1 MSVKTGGFPLPSLIT
16 RWLPHVWWNLQ
27 AKYLHGL
34 AWKMRQGASHPE
46 KMQHLHWECDDEEL
60 WIWAYHMST
69 NLIWIQVPSEKAKPI
84 DESSALF
91 PLQPQL
97 VDFQQKPC
105 PFLKL
110 VLFENRMMLFCV
122 RFCMSSPT
130 KPCSFGAW
138 DLIFFRT
145 KKTCSLQSHNFQP
158 RNTCLDVPSFQW
170 RKATARGHNIFFT
183 QIWTNVDLL

>member
-1 MSVKTGGFPLPSLIT
+1 
-16 RWLPHVWWNLQ
+16 
-27 AKYLHGL
+27 
-34 AWKMRQGASHPE
+34 MRQGASHPE

-110 VLFENRMMLFCV
+110 VLFENNVSAELIGQINDCL
-122 RFCMSSPT
+122 SQKSQGSTDGQESPE
-130 KPCSFGAW
+130 K
-138 DLIFFRT
+138 
-145 KKTCSLQSHNFQP
+145 SLEDDHSNQVA
-158 RNTCLDVPSFQW
+158 C
-170 RKATARGHNIFFT
+170 
-183 QIWTNVDLL
+183 